1 MTEPVMIT
9 PVTICN
15 LRLAYKP
22 TLFRGPFLGNEE
34 KFKVKL
40 DSLISAGTIEVLSYN
55 INNGEI
61 FVFADIRT
69 DEWINIIFEHANG
82 DET

>member
-1 MTEPVMIT
+1 MTEPVIIT

-15 LRLAYKP
+15 LRLTYKP
-22 TLFRGPFLGNEE
+22 ILFRGPFSGNEE
-34 KFKVKL
+34 SFKVKL
-40 DSLISAGTIEVLSYN
+40 DSFISAGRIEVLSYN

-61 FVFADIRT
+61 FVFADIRV
-69 DEWINIIFEHANG
+69 DEWINIVFEHSNG